1 MLTARLAPVSR
12 APAAHRLHC
21 LDCGAAL
28 DRPGTEGVSCA
39 ICGRDYPMVGGLLVA
54 RGELRGKNRIAAD
67 FYESDRWQR
76 FRFWE
81 RLFLRVF
88 GGVPGARMQVLRHL
102 RPLTGGELLEVGVG
116 DGENVAL
123 LPASWRI
130 SGVDIARRPLEAC
143 RDRHA
148 GRRPFLAL
156 AEGERLPFADHSFDA
171 ILCVG
176 GFNFF
181 SDPLG
186 AMKEM
191 ARVARPGGRVVVAD
205 ELPDL
210 VHWGWG
216 HLLGWPALDR
226 WLMERFW
233 LGPEFTAMVL
243 ANDLD
248 VSAVARAALGRH
260 RVHTIWR
267 GLGWCVAGS
276 SPCPAE

>member
-1 MLTARLAPVSR
+1 LF
-12 APAAHRLHC
+12 C
-21 LDCGAAL
+21 L
-28 DRPGTEGVSCA
+28 V
-39 ICGRDYPMVGGLLVA
+39 CGRDYPLDDGLLVA
-54 RGELRGKNRIAAD
+54 RGELRGKNRIAAH

-81 RLFLRVF
+81 QLFLRCF
-88 GGVPGARMQVLRHL
+88 GGLPGARMQILRHL
-102 RPLTGGELLEVGVG
+102 QPLSGGDLLEVGIG

-123 LPASWRI
+123 LPAAWRV
-130 SGVDIARRPLEAC
+130 SGVDIARRPLAAC

-156 AEGERLPFADHSFDA
+156 AEGERLPFADRSFDA
-171 ILCVG
+171 VLCVG
-176 GFNFF
+176 GFNYF

-186 AMKEM
+186 ALREM

-210 VHWGWG
+210 FRWGWG

-233 LGPEFTAMVL
+233 LGPEFTSMVL
-243 ANDLD
+243 ASDLD
-248 VSAVARAALGRH
+248 VAAVARAALGRH
-260 RVHTIWR
+260 RVHAIWR
-267 GLGWCVAGS
+267 GLGYCIAGS
-276 SPCPAE
+276 PPDLSPAE